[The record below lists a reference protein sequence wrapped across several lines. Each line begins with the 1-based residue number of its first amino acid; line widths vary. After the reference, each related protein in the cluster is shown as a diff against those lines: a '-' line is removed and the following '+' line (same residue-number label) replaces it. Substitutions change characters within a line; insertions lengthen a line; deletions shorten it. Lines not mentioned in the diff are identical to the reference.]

1 MTAIE
6 LAFDAEYCFECA
18 DQVKKAEGFI
28 YKLPIPPLNEW
39 LSLYKNHYRI
49 FDLFKTTFIDSRG
62 LVEST
67 KDFTDNLFE
76 GLREIKKT
84 RMESIR
90 EEFNKLD
97 EEGKAE
103 VQKIY

>member
-1 MTAIE
+1 MSAIE

-28 YKLPIPPLNEW
+28 NKLPIPPLNKW
-39 LSLYKNHYRI
+39 LSLYKNNHRI

-76 GLREIKKT
+76 GLKEI
-84 RMESIR
+84 
-90 EEFNKLD
+90 
-97 EEGKAE
+97 
-103 VQKIY
+103 